1 MNLVDTLGE
10 RLVAAIAAQDEAA
23 IAACFAEDAEFR
35 ALSPP
40 GLRERSAGADV
51 GALIAMW
58 FGDST
63 VLEVAETQTM
73 QIGDRLRISYRF
85 TGIENDEPFVR
96 SEVIDGRPEQ
106 RIPEGKDPV
115 GHGVRPGEETKAAA
129 TRRAD
134 DHDCPTVADQ
144 RAAEGLGRL
153 KRDQAGPVHRGDVR
167 SEVAEPL
174 TRGRDHRQVS

>member
-85 TGIENDEPFVR
+85 TGIENDEPFVVEQHLFCTVR
-96 SEVIDGRPEQ
+96 DGRIAQ
-106 RIPEGKDPV
+106 ADLLCSGF
-115 GHGVRPGEETKAAA
+115 RPPPG
-129 TRRAD
+129 
-134 DHDCPTVADQ
+134 
-144 RAAEGLGRL
+144 G
-153 KRDQAGPVHRGDVR
+153 
-167 SEVAEPL
+167 
-174 TRGRDHRQVS
+174 